1 MTEPTSTSAAGGIA
15 LWKLG
20 AAILGIGVVASAL
33 GFLVLMPRTPKE
45 AAVRVVA
52 TMIGSALFGPLLVFG
67 AYTHLPWIFS
77 GATALAASVGLE
89 PWLGTL
95 AASAPLLA
103 MGGLPCWWIV
113 GATLLWLD
121 RRQGH
126 DLGELAV
133 AVRTDVSK
141 VIGG

>member
-20 AAILGIGVVASAL
+20 AAILGIGIVTSAL

-52 TMIGSALFGPLLVFG
+52 TMIGSALFGPLIVFG
-67 AYTHLPWIFS
+67 AYTQMPWIFA
-77 GATALAASVGLE
+77 GATAIAAAIGME
-89 PWLGTL
+89 PWIGTL

-103 MGGLPCWWIV
+103 MGGLPCWWII
-113 GATLLWLD
+113 GAALLWLE
-121 RRQGH
+121 RRRGR
-126 DLGELAV
+126 DLGELAADARADIGK
-133 AVRTDVSK
+133 AV
-141 VIGG
+141 GG